1 MWETKIHTQNKE
13 NYWFVFCHSHTSI
26 TFLHTGN
33 GRTKHSEI
41 WGSRQSLDFN
51 LLTVSSNK
59 EISLKNQIR
68 KNSGSKYVRSPG
80 ISAWDLATARP
91 LTIADKCVGEW
102 HTNSRREVTPGI
114 RVQCW
119 AGLAE
124 YWLPEVALSVTT
136 RQSLAATRRHFSVVA
151 MLLTIYKHNHE
162 AAYRT
167 SHDQKLH
174 KQLWVS
180 YSVAY
185 LPRIST
191 VS

>member
-1 MWETKIHTQNKE
+1 MK
-13 NYWFVFCHSHTSI
+13 
-26 TFLHTGN
+26 
-33 GRTKHSEI
+33 R
-41 WGSRQSLDFN
+41 
-51 LLTVSSNK
+51 
-59 EISLKNQIR
+59 IR
-68 KNSGSKYVRSPG
+68 EAKYVRSPV
-80 ISAWDLATARP
+80 IFAWDLATARP

-102 HTNSRREVTPGI
+102 HTNSRSEVTPGI

-151 MLLTIYKHNHE
+151 MVLTIYKHNHE
-162 AAYRT
+162 AAYRRR
-167 SHDQKLH
+167 SHYQKLH

-185 LPRIST
+185 LPRVST
-191 VS
+191 KSHKWKSQNMTYGIRNLEAETRSRQTADT